1 MWYGETYRGV
11 NIDVANNVLDAA
23 LKISFFKANLY
34 VTYILQRWK
43 RGKNLLSLL
52 LFQLLLLF
60 GVFLIFIL
68 LTYGY
73 LEFDY
78 IAMIAMMVLTIF
90 FAYIYY
96 LLIFNKDDKDFDK
109 KRVLWSSA
117 VFFPGIIL
125 MIYFIIKI
133 FINFY

>member
-1 MWYGETYRGV
+1 M
-11 NIDVANNVLDAA
+11 
-23 LKISFFKANLY
+23 
-34 VTYILQRWK
+34 
-43 RGKNLLSLL
+43 LSLL

-96 LLIFNKDDKDFDK
+96 LLIFNKDDKDSDK
-109 KRVLWSSA
+109 KRVLWSST

-125 MIYFIIKI
+125 MIYFIIKV
-133 FINFY
+133 FLNFY